1 MSFSSARIWNFFDF
15 LCFLMRH
22 ICQQSC
28 QKCRRN
34 AWFIRRDASFID
46 RRFSR
51 GRSTLIHAS
60 EAKHLA
66 RSLPY
71 TRGHVPG
78 GEKITEPGR
87 GGYRGRG
94 RSGRRRTGNFR
105 DRETQERSINTR
117 AFNLLIHTVTRASVA
132 PTRWSATVWARWW
145 SVPRGPFTK
154 RNRPRISI
162 LEFQWV

>member
-1 MSFSSARIWNFFDF
+1 MSFSSVRIWNVFNF

-22 ICQQSC
+22 LPTIVPKMPK
-28 QKCRRN
+28 KCLIHPTRPSSTVD
-34 AWFIRRDASFID
+34 FLEDD
-46 RRFSR
+46 RRLYTQVR
-51 GRSTLIHAS
+51 PNI
-60 EAKHLA
+60 A

-94 RSGRRRTGNFR
+94 RSGGRRTGNFR

-145 SVPRGPFTK
+145 SVPKGPFTK